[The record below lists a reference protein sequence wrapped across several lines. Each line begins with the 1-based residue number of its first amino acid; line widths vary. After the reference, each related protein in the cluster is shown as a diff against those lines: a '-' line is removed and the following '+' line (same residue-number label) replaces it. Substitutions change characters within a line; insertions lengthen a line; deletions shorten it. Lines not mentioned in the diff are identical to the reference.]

1 MITEERRQ
9 ATRIRFESR
18 VRIHWDNGELEATAD
33 TRDIS
38 LKGLYVFAEKRL
50 PVGTRCS
57 LDIDLTGPAS
67 KLICSLTG
75 VICRHDASGMGIQF
89 QEMDPHAFVHLKSFL
104 HLKEELVLE

>member
-1 MITEERRQ
+1 MIVEERRQ

-18 VRIHWDNGELEATAD
+18 VRIHLNSGELEATAD

-38 LKGLYVFAEKRL
+38 LKGLYIRSEEKL

-57 LDIDLTGPAS
+57 LDIDLTGPGS

-75 VICRHDASGMGIQF
+75 VICRHDASGMGIHF
-89 QEMDPHAFVHLKSFL
+89 QEMNADTFIHLKSFIK
-104 HLKEELVLE
+104 LKQELVVE